1 MSKETNKKEVK
12 KLEKKCKKLKLE
24 NEELKQEVK
33 NLDKWIDDHANPRVK
48 DIIAACEYTR
58 YVVVDQL
65 LNEIVIT
72 KDNMV
77 DVYMKNVEHVD
88 ACNDTVRIWTFDR
101 MDEVQGIP
109 EADLNK
115 YVPSS
120 GEYDMLVLAILR
132 TIEANMVQLYEEKH
146 GTPMVYSPF
155 YNPNV
160 TYKNN
165 MFSVS
170 ARNSKTQG
178 DEDDLDHPRFSW
190 GPVKIFW
197 DKHAQDGIRVYTRM
211 GFDAAETYAIMLS
224 KCVKSLKDDPI
235 IALSTT
241 GASEEVSE
249 PDPTEDFINPAE
261 IAEFSDDEAK
271 DETGPEVG
279 PATEVEEVEK
289 AADELDTT
297 EVE

>member
-1 MSKETNKKEVK
+1 MSKENKKEVK
-12 KLEKKCKKLKLE
+12 KLEKKYKKLKQE

-48 DIIAACEYTR
+48 DIIAACEYTGCI
-58 YVVVDQL
+58 VVDQL
-65 LNEIVIT
+65 LNEIVVT

-101 MDEVQGIP
+101 MDEVEGIP
-109 EADLNK
+109 EADFDK

-120 GEYDMLVLAILR
+120 GEYDMLAAVVIR
-132 TIEANMVQLYEEKH
+132 KIRSEMDRLYYAKN
-146 GTPMVYSPF
+146 GITMKSPF
-155 YNPNV
+155 DNTGT

-170 ARNSKTQG
+170 AYNPETQEK
-178 DEDDLDHPRFSW
+178 EDDMDHPNFSW

-197 DKHAQDGIRVYTRM
+197 DKHSERGIRVYTRM
-211 GFDAAETYAIMLS
+211 GFDAAETYAIMLR
-224 KCVKSLKDDPI
+224 KCVRSLEDDFVMIPS
-235 IALSTT
+235 A
-241 GASEEVSE
+241 EETAEKFSGQ
-249 PDPTEDFINPAE
+249 DPAE
-261 IAEFSDDEAK
+261 IVEFSDNNA
-271 DETGPEVG
+271 EVG
-279 PATEVEEVEK
+279 SDPGVVPATEIEEKEK
-289 AADELDTT
+289 T